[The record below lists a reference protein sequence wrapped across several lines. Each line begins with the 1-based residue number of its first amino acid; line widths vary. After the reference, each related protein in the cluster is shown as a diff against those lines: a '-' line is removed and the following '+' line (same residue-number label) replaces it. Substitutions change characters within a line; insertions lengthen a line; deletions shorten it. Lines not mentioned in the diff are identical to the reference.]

1 MEQNRENQV
10 WQRVMKQPE
19 ERPASDLQGL
29 IRESAEL
36 AGIYRRMG
44 EKLSGRGQYLARQL
58 QETEQANLDRLRGI
72 AAMSGEKKEV
82 LKHWEP
88 AGSSGIRI
96 LTSCYHRSLRCRAE
110 YTARCLD
117 PQYGEIYRSLADRMG
132 QQCGRIAE
140 LLGRMQKG

>member
-36 AGIYRRMG
+36 AGIYRRIG
-44 EKLSGRGQYLARQL
+44 EKLTGRDQQLARQL
-58 QETEQANLDRLRGI
+58 LDTELASLARLRGI
-72 AAMSGEKKEV
+72 GVMSGERAEV

-88 AGSSGIRI
+88 AGGVGSRQ
-96 LTSCYHRSLRCRAE
+96 LVACYHRSLGRMAE

-117 PQYGEIYRSLADRMG
+117 PQYGEVYRSLADRMG